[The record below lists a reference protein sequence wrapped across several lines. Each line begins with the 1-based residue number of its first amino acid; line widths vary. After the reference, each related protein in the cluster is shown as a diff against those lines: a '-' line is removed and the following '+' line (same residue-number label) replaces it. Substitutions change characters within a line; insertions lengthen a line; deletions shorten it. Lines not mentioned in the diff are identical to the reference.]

1 MEDVA
6 IVDAVVDKEIEL
18 LNVNDTGSCPADVV
32 DVVDPVAAAEVLFSA
47 SNTAN
52 VAVDMVV

>member
-18 LNVNDTGSCPADVV
+18 LNVNDTGSCPADVA
-32 DVVDPVAAAEVLFSA
+32 DVVAAAEVLFSA

>member
-6 IVDAVVDKEIEL
+6 VVDAVVDKEIEL
-18 LNVNDTGSCPADVV
+18 LNVNDTASCPADVV
-32 DVVDPVAAAEVLFSA
+32 DFVDPAEVVFSA